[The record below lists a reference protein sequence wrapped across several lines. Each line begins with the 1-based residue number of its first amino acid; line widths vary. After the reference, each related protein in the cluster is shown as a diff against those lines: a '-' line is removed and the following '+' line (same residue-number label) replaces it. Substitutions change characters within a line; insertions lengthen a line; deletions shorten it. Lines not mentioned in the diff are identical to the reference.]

1 MPPFVKAAGRAF
13 LLYAASV
20 PVCAAQQPAPA
31 AAGQLA
37 EAKAAMVR
45 GLDAMQRGDL
55 AEAHR
60 SFARVVALAPRIEP
74 GHAALGAVL
83 LAEGDFTG
91 AARQLAIAHQQAPD
105 DLAAQL
111 NLARAEAALGDA
123 AAAVAG
129 FRGALA
135 SASPPQLSPEETI
148 AYAGALAATR
158 QLPAAVEL
166 LRQANAQTAEVAGLH
181 DALGTALAQS
191 GDLRQAQPEFERA
204 VALDPALALAQY
216 HLAATL
222 LALDRPEAAIEPA
235 ERAVEAHPDRF
246 DFQLILGQSLSASHR
261 DDEALAPL
269 HRAARMRAANTAPDA
284 LIHLAL
290 SLQASGDAQGALPVF
305 RAALN
310 SEVPAPGFDRTSAL
324 TNLALAEVQTGDAK
338 AAVLHYAQAL
348 KLGPDSATL
357 REDFGAAYVQQA
369 NLDDAIVQFKAGLAL
384 DPDSAHLHYDLGL
397 AYKLKDDLTA
407 AVPQFEQ
414 AAKLDPTLPDPAFTL
429 GVIYMQQGRTDEA
442 IARLRQAT
450 ILAPQNGDAWSL
462 LGSLLKDSGD
472 GPAAAD
478 ALRHAIALEPEQPSL
493 HIQLAALDAQA
504 GRSADAAAER
514 KIAADLSRAAMN
526 QQRASFALK
535 SGRSLLEQNK
545 LPEALL
551 QLTNAAQADPKLAEP
566 HRLLAEIYTRQGKPA
581 DAALERKQA
590 AALTQPSSS
599 ADPAKP

>member
-1 MPPFVKAAGRAF
+1 
-13 LLYAASV
+13 
-20 PVCAAQQPAPA
+20 
-31 AAGQLA
+31 
-37 EAKAAMVR
+37 
-45 GLDAMQRGDL
+45 
-55 AEAHR
+55 
-60 SFARVVALAPRIEP
+60 
-74 GHAALGAVL
+74 
-83 LAEGDFTG
+83 
-91 AARQLAIAHQQAPD
+91 
-105 DLAAQL
+105 
-111 NLARAEAALGDA
+111 
-123 AAAVAG
+123 
-129 FRGALA
+129 
-135 SASPPQLSPEETI
+135 
-148 AYAGALAATR
+148 
-158 QLPAAVEL
+158 
-166 LRQANAQTAEVAGLH
+166 
-181 DALGTALAQS
+181 
-191 GDLRQAQPEFERA
+191 
-204 VALDPALALAQY
+204 
-216 HLAATL
+216 
-222 LALDRPEAAIEPA
+222 
-235 ERAVEAHPDRF
+235 
-246 DFQLILGQSLSASHR
+246 
-261 DDEALAPL
+261 
-269 HRAARMRAANTAPDA
+269 
-284 LIHLAL
+284 
-290 SLQASGDAQGALPVF
+290 
-305 RAALN
+305 
-310 SEVPAPGFDRTSAL
+310 
-324 TNLALAEVQTGDAK
+324 
-338 AAVLHYAQAL
+338 
-348 KLGPDSATL
+348 
-357 REDFGAAYVQQA
+357 VQQA